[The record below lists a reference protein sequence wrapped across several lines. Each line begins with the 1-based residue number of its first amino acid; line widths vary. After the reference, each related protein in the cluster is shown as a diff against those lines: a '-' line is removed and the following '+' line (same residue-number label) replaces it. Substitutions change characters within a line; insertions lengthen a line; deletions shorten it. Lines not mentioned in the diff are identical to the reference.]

1 MRPSIISFSWVWG
14 WFELVSLRSCLL
26 GSSSRSLLLHPIHKS
41 IIRFALLLF
50 GLPAQFLRAS
60 PGGILFQRSLR
71 FSNAGKAGF
80 TASELRWD
88 VLFSLFN
95 AQPLVFLLVDRARSL
110 QQLFDLERQPLLF
123 LGHPVVGHRLV
134 LARVRLHLRAI
145 ECDVSEPHQTCFLA
159 KLQDFEEERF
169 QCLQVDQ
176 PKLVDRREVGMTFS
190 SQHPEWNV
198 FVGRPR
204 DPPRR
209 IDAGAVGV
217 QKQRDHHS
225 RRVRSL
231 ASRVLGLD
239 RDLDRAQL
247 YLIDDVQDEVREM
260 IFWEPLERGRRE
272 QERLS
277 RSPRTVL
284 LRHETMGSSPGVEV
298 DPPNDRFQTKRPP
311 RTSAGQSGRATAS

>member
-1 MRPSIISFSWVWG
+1 M
-14 WFELVSLRSCLL
+14 FELVSLRSCLL
-26 GSSSRSLLLHPIHKS
+26 GSSSRSLLLHPIHQS

-60 PGGILFQRSLR
+60 PGGILFQQRSLR

-110 QQLFDLERQPLLF
+110 QQFFDLERQPLL
-123 LGHPVVGHRLV
+123 LLVHPLVGHRLV

-231 ASRVLGLD
+231 ASRVLLG
-239 RDLDRAQL
+239 
-247 YLIDDVQDEVREM
+247 V
-260 IFWEPLERGRRE
+260 
-272 QERLS
+272 QERYCFATKPWDQVQASKSIRPTIDS
-277 RSPRTVL
+277 RRNDLQEL
-284 LRHETMGSSPGVEV
+284 LLVKVDELPQASLHGHFRSREARGLPLAVEYADAAEDIAQELNPV
-298 DPPNDRFQTKRPP
+298 TPM
-311 RTSAGQSGRATAS
+311 SATNFGEHPIPS

>member
-1 MRPSIISFSWVWG
+1 MILVRAGQPALLPSRLEFSLASAPPDPQEHHPLCSAALRLACAISPREPWRHPVPAQPSLLECGQGGIHGERAPLGCPLQSLQRPAARLPLGRSCALAPAVLRSRETAASPPRPSAR
-14 WFELVSLRSCLL
+14 RSSPCAC
-26 GSSSRSLLLHPIHKS
+26 SRS
-41 IIRFALLLF
+41 
-50 GLPAQFLRAS
+50 PAPS
-60 PGGILFQRSLR
+60 S
-71 FSNAGKAGF
+71 
-80 TASELRWD
+80 
-88 VLFSLFN
+88 
-95 AQPLVFLLVDRARSL
+95 
-110 QQLFDLERQPLLF
+110 
-123 LGHPVVGHRLV
+123 H
-134 LARVRLHLRAI
+134 RVRRVRA
-145 ECDVSEPHQTCFLA
+145 HQTCFLA

-169 QCLQVDQ
+169 QCLQVDE

-247 YLIDDVQDEVREM
+247 YPIDDVQDEVREM

-272 QERLS
+272 QERSS

-284 LRHETMGSSPGVEV
+284 LRHETMGSSPGGA
-298 DPPNDRFQTKRPP
+298 
-311 RTSAGQSGRATAS
+311 AGERRGSVSLYRGRGRR

>member
-1 MRPSIISFSWVWG
+1 MMRPSITSFSWVWG

-110 QQLFDLERQPLLF
+110 QQFFDLERQPLLL
-123 LGHPVVGHRLV
+123 LGHPLVGHRLV

-159 KLQDFEEERF
+159 KLQDFDQVQASKSIRPTIDSRRNDLQELLLVKWTSYRKLACMVTLDHEKLEVYQLAVEYADIAEEIAQE
-169 QCLQVDQ
+169 LQPGHAHVRDQ
-176 PKLVDRREVGMTFS
+176 LRRASDSIVNNTAEDRARGSATRYTLLAPV
-190 SQHPEWNV
+190 
-198 FVGRPR
+198 
-204 DPPRR
+204 RR
-209 IDAGAVGV
+209 IGLVGV
-217 QKQRDHHS
+217 RQRLEALEPAGH
-225 RRVRSL
+225 
-231 ASRVLGLD
+231 LG
-239 RDLDRAQL
+239 R
-247 YLIDDVQDEVREM
+247 
-260 IFWEPLERGRRE
+260 
-272 QERLS
+272 
-277 RSPRTVL
+277 
-284 LRHETMGSSPGVEV
+284 
-298 DPPNDRFQTKRPP
+298 
-311 RTSAGQSGRATAS
+311 